1 MISFGNIAIDS
12 QQVVSLLKQKVQIRE
27 ICRQVAFDR
36 IVNIAAQEK
45 GVTISDDEVQAEAD
59 KCRHDMQLESAKD
72 TLQWLDEQLITP
84 DEWEQGIYD
93 RLLRQKLA
101 THLFEQQVA
110 AYFAQHKL
118 NYEKAVLYRI
128 VVADAPLAQE
138 LYYQITESE
147 TSFYQAAHQHD
158 IDEKRRFHCGHE
170 GLLSRQ
176 DLVPNIA
183 AQVFGS
189 QPKDIIGPNPSE
201 DGYDLLMVETFLA
214 AELTDALRQQILN
227 QLFDDWLE
235 RELLYLMHK
244 D

>member
-12 QQVVSLLKQKVQIRE
+12 QQIVSLLQRKMQIRE
-27 ICRQVAFDR
+27 ICRQETFSR
-36 IVNIAAQEK
+36 IISIAAQEK
-45 GVTISDDEVQAEAD
+45 GITISDDEVQAEAD
-59 KCRHDMQLESAKD
+59 KCRHDLKLESAKD
-72 TLQWLDEQLITP
+72 TLQWLEDQLITP
-84 DEWEQGIYD
+84 NEWEQGIYD

-101 THLFEQQVA
+101 THLFKAQVV
-110 AYFAQHKL
+110 AYFTQHKL
-118 NYEKAVLYRI
+118 DYEKAIIYRI
-128 VVADAPLAQE
+128 VVAHAPLAQE

-158 IDEKRRFHCGHE
+158 INEKRRFHCGYE
-170 GLLSRQ
+170 GSLSRQ
-176 DLVPNIA
+176 DLVPDIA

-201 DGYDLLMVETFLA
+201 DGYDLLMVEAFVA
-214 AELTDALRQQILN
+214 AELTDTLRQQIIS

-235 RELLYLMHK
+235 RELVYLMHK

>member
-1 MISFGNIAIDS
+1 MISFGDIAIDA
-12 QQVVSLLKQKVQIRE
+12 QQIVSLLKQKMQIRE
-27 ICRQVAFDR
+27 ICRQATFSR
-36 IVNIAAQEK
+36 IVSIAAQER
-45 GVTISDDEVQAEAD
+45 GITISDDEVQAEAD
-59 KCRHDMQLESAKD
+59 KCRHDLKLESAKD
-72 TLQWLDEQLITP
+72 TLQWLDDQLITP

-101 THLFEQQVA
+101 TQLFEAQVA
-110 AYFAQHKL
+110 TYFTQHRL

-158 IDEKRRFHCGHE
+158 IDEKRRFHCGYE
-170 GLLSRQ
+170 GSLSRQ

-214 AELTDALRQQILN
+214 AELTDDLRQRILN
-227 QLFDDWLE
+227 QLFDGWLE
-235 RELLYLMHK
+235 RELVYLMHK